1 MGVHITIEYMI
12 MVPVLIAQIFLFP
25 LTASVIMD
33 NWADSRITIELQD
46 TAGHL
51 GSSIQQVYYT
61 MNHDLIS
68 NNTMKITLDIPPLIE
83 NHAYTT
89 TLSHVTQTDS
99 SYMIMNVTLNLI
111 GAKSTTST
119 LVILGENVDWT
130 ENLSFNSTSYDLSLI
145 ANKTSNS
152 IWLSYGGSY

>member
-1 MGVHITIEYMI
+1 

-99 SYMIMNVTLNLI
+99 SYTIMNVTLNLI